1 MDITKDYFAEVAM
14 MLQTLP
20 GDHIAR
26 VIAILREARATGR
39 RVFVFGNGGSAA
51 TASHFACDLAKLT
64 RRKGQPDFK
73 VIALTDNLP
82 TFSAYANDHG
92 YETVF
97 AEPLKS
103 LAEPGDVAIGLSTS
117 GRSANVLCAMDTAQ
131 ALGLVTIGFTGGDGG
146 ALKDKVEVCVTAPA
160 RHVGQIEDAHHVLQ
174 HAICQ
179 ALTEAAE
186 GSDRTMARVVFDSL
200 G

>member
-1 MDITKDYFAEVAM
+1 
-14 MLQTLP
+14 MLRTMP
-20 GDHIAR
+20 GDRIAQ
-26 VIAILREARATGR
+26 VVAILRRARAAGR
-39 RVFVFGNGGSAA
+39 RIFLFGNGGSAA

-64 RRKGQPDFK
+64 RREGQPDFK

-82 TFSAYANDHG
+82 IFSAYANDNG

-117 GRSANVLCAMDTAQ
+117 GQSANVLRALEAAR
-131 ALGLVTIGFTGGDGG
+131 ALGLTTIGFTGYDGG
-146 ALKDKVEVCVTAPA
+146 ALKDKVEVCVIVPA

-174 HAICQ
+174 HAICR
-179 ALTEAAE
+179 ALTIE
-186 GSDRTMARVVFDSL
+186 
-200 G
+200 